1 MSMDWEKIEKSKR
14 EERTRLADLPIGDKF
29 RILDQMRGRAAAIKA
44 PKKPTNKKDQAARKK
59 D

>member
-14 EERTRLADLPIGDKF
+14 EERTRLAGLPIGDKF

-44 PKKPTNKKDQAARKK
+44 SKKPTNKKDPAARKK
-59 D
+59 S